1 MRDLETRLEATLSLA
16 AQCKLEASLATD
28 DVKRKEYSALAVY
41 YESVAE
47 DLRAR
52 IVKSAEC

>member
-1 MRDLETRLEATLSLA
+1 MSDLQTRLEATLSLA
-16 AQCKLEASLATD
+16 TQCKLEASLAAE

-52 IVKSAEC
+52 IAKSAGS

>member
-1 MRDLETRLEATLSLA
+1 MKDLETRLEATVSLA
-16 AQCKLEASLATD
+16 AQCKLEANVAAND
-28 DVKRKEYSALAVY
+28 AKRKEYHALAAY

-52 IVKSAEC
+52 IAATPRT

>member
-16 AQCKLEASLATD
+16 AQCKLEASLAAN
-28 DVKRKEYSALAVY
+28 DVKRKEYCALAEY

-47 DLRAR
+47 DLRIR
-52 IVKSAEC
+52 IAKSAEC